1 MKNKIELKRAL
12 IKSFIAIILILIVF
26 GVFQY
31 YQYKKYT
38 NNFNNKIAQIVS
50 KVKEKYPDL
59 DNNEIMQIINSKENI
74 DTNLFKN
81 YGINLQDDAILIEN
95 DNYFKIFFFVL

>member
-38 NNFNNKIAQIVS
+38 NNFNML
-50 KVKEKYPDL
+50 Y
-59 DNNEIMQIINSKENI
+59 DNDM
-74 DTNLFKN
+74 
-81 YGINLQDDAILIEN
+81 
-95 DNYFKIFFFVL
+95 